1 LSRRLAKVFERDGTV
16 KKSALLSLEALQD
29 KKIQARKNLDQA
41 LATCQDES

>member
-29 KKIQARKNLDQA
+29 KKIQARKNLDHAQA
-41 LATCQDES
+41 ICPDKS